1 MSPRTSAESK
11 MLEAVQ
17 SKATAMIY
25 GMKKLG
31 REKEKTRADVAGA
44 ETREGGYD

>member
-1 MSPRTSAESK
+1 

-31 REKEKTRADVAGA
+31 REKEKTRVNVIGA
-44 ETREGGYD
+44 ETRERGHD